1 MTRFSSQN
9 NFALRREPSHPLCVS
24 NLKSKNSIWDGRWL
38 VFLSKTLTK
47 SEYIGPLGDIG
58 YQQIKKKVGNKIYNE
73 CFLST
78 PTLFKKD
85 KVICSPAFK
94 YGNGLS
100 CKLQYKKKQ
109 FINCFITH

>member
-1 MTRFSSQN
+1 MRINSQN
-9 NFALRREPSHPLCVS
+9 R
-24 NLKSKNSIWDGRWL
+24 
-38 VFLSKTLTK
+38 
-47 SEYIGPLGDIG
+47 
-58 YQQIKKKVGNKIYNE
+58 KKVGNKFNNE

-100 CKLQYKKKQ
+100 CKLQYKKKNPL
-109 FINCFITH
+109 FLFL